1 VAAAPYPLDDMLPD
15 DVFRSR
21 LQSTITA
28 LCYWAPSIAD
38 AAHVEEAETGTY
50 WKINV
55 APTLAQAC
63 AFQLIL
69 HFDQRYDLAI
79 GEETY
84 ESLPLGSLEIF
95 VPFVEAIADG
105 DVVQRRWI
113 SRLTGLERS
122 VETLVTMG
130 GGGIWREARG
140 EPHLMPSLEDDGTEL
155 RERRFL
161 PYRR

>member
-1 VAAAPYPLDDMLPD
+1 MLPD

-28 LCYWAPSIAD
+28 LRYWAPSIAD
-38 AAHVEEAETGTY
+38 AAHVEEAETGYY
-50 WKINV
+50 WKMIV
-55 APTLAQAC
+55 TPTLAQGC
-63 AFQLIL
+63 AFELIL
-69 HFDQRYDLAI
+69 HFDQRYDLVVDD
-79 GEETY
+79 ETY
-84 ESLPLGSLEIF
+84 ESLPIESFEIF

-105 DVVQRRWI
+105 NVVQRRWI

-130 GGGIWREARG
+130 GGGIWRESRG

>member
-1 VAAAPYPLDDMLPD
+1 MLPD

-28 LCYWAPSIAD
+28 LRYWAPSIAD
-38 AAHVEEAETGTY
+38 AAHVEEAETGSY
-50 WKINV
+50 WKMIV
-55 APTLAQAC
+55 APALAQAC
-63 AFQLIL
+63 AFELIL

-79 GEETY
+79 GDESY
-84 ESLPLGSLEIF
+84 ENLPLESFDVFL
-95 VPFVEAIADG
+95 PFVEAVADG
-105 DVVQRRWI
+105 SVVQRRWI

-140 EPHLMPSLEDDGTEL
+140 EPHLMPTLEDDGTEL

-161 PYRR
+161 AYRR

>member
-1 VAAAPYPLDDMLPD
+1 
-15 DVFRSR
+15 R

-38 AAHVEEAETGTY
+38 AAHIEEAETGSY
-50 WKINV
+50 WKIKV
-55 APTLAQAC
+55 APTLPQAC
-63 AFQLIL
+63 PFELIL
-69 HFDQRYDLAI
+69 HFDQRYDLAVAD
-79 GEETY
+79 ENY
-84 ESLPLGSLEIF
+84 ESLPIESFDIF

-105 DVVQRRWI
+105 SIVQRRWV

-122 VETLVTMG
+122 VETLVTLP

>member
-1 VAAAPYPLDDMLPD
+1 MGATHFHLADMLPD

-28 LCYWAPSIAD
+28 LRYWAPSVTD
-38 AAHVEEAETGTY
+38 AAHVEEAETGTF
-50 WKINV
+50 WKIHV
-55 APTLAQAC
+55 SPKLQQAC
-63 AFQLIL
+63 PFELIL
-69 HFDQRYDLAI
+69 HFDQRYDLAV
-79 GEETY
+79 GDESY
-84 ESLPLGSLEIF
+84 ESLPIESFDIF

-105 DVVQRRWI
+105 SVVQRRWV

-122 VETLVTMG
+122 VETLVTLR

-140 EPHLMPSLEDDGTEL
+140 EPHLMPTLEDDGTEL